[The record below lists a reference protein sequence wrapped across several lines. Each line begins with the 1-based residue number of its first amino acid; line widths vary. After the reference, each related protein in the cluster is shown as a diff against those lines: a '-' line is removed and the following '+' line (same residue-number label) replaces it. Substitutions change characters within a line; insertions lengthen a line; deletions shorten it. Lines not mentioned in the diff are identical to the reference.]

1 MTNNQPEPSP
11 NRRLWL
17 IILTRTSIAF
27 GAILLVAIIG
37 GALYAR
43 NFINEKL
50 APLVESNLKQLLGR
64 PVEIGEVERFSLNSL
79 RFDSA
84 AIPATPDDRDRA
96 VAEAVEVRFDLW
108 QLLTNRI
115 LELNVTLIE
124 PDIYLDQTRDGSW
137 ISTRIETQEGG
148 DNFIEIE
155 LETIQ
160 TQNADIV
167 LAPTAESGRPKG
179 TVAIA
184 DLDGIVRLDNPDRL
198 IEFEV
203 SGQPTSGGKLAITGE
218 YLPTA
223 EQTKLVIA
231 GQNLV
236 VADVSRLLDLPV
248 TLLAGRADAN
258 LNVQLQPNQEQPV
271 IVGTATLNNVTA
283 QIENIPQKFINTQGK
298 LLFLEGQNIALENF
312 STRRVA
318 KYAQRLQSLRSGQSG

>member
-37 GALYAR
+37 GVFYAR

-84 AIPATPDDRDRA
+84 AIPATKDDRDRV
-96 VAEAVEVRFDLW
+96 VAQAVEVRFDLW
-108 QLLTNRI
+108 QLLTNRT

-124 PDIYLDQTRDGSW
+124 PDIYLDQTKDGSW

-148 DNFIEIE
+148 DNFIEIV
-155 LETIQ
+155 LETIRAED
-160 TQNADIV
+160 ADIV
-167 LAPTAESGRPKG
+167 LAPTAEPGRPKG
-179 TVAIA
+179 NVAIA
-184 DLDGIVRLDNPDRL
+184 DVDGIVRLDNPDRG

-203 SGQPTSGGKLAITGE
+203 SGQPTRGGKLAI
-218 YLPTA
+218 
-223 EQTKLVIA
+223 A
-231 GQNLV
+231 G
-236 VADVSRLLDLPV
+236 
-248 TLLAGRADAN
+248 
-258 LNVQLQPNQEQPV
+258 
-271 IVGTATLNNVTA
+271 
-283 QIENIPQKFINTQGK
+283 
-298 LLFLEGQNIALENF
+298 
-312 STRRVA
+312 
-318 KYAQRLQSLRSGQSG
+318 